1 MKDLHKV
8 IKTIRLSEKA
18 TLLGEQNNEYVF
30 SVDVD
35 ATKIDI
41 KQAVEKLLGKKVTG
55 VRTANYFGKARQERR
70 ATRGGIGR
78 TDLWGGDGR
87 LILKSIEDKLLTL
100 PDDTLVIAGHG
111 PVTRIGDERRHNPFL

>member
-41 KQAVEKLLGKKVTG
+41 KQAVEKLFGKKVTG
-55 VRTANYFGKARQERR
+55 VRTANYDGKARRERR
-70 ATRGGIGR
+70 ADYGR
-78 TDLWGGDGR
+78 TNHGKKAIVRLKAGEKFDL
-87 LILKSIEDKLLTL
+87 
-100 PDDTLVIAGHG
+100 A
-111 PVTRIGDERRHNPFL
+111 